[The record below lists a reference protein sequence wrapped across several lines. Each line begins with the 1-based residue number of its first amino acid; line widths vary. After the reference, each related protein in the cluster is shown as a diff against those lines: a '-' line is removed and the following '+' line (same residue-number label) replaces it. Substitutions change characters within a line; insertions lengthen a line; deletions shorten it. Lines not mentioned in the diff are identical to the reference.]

1 MHSKSSITL
10 ICIFKFQRTINK
22 GICSISS
29 DIIGDRYI
37 QRRKRSVPVDVN
49 VAALCILAHTL
60 DHRNVMG
67 GRAAY
72 LREHLLIRDWPVG
85 LHYTAVD
92 VLKYIFHLSIPLLQ
106 TVNQVIRQTR
116 VSYGLHIY
124 LDMKVLGSIQDSMI
138 HLCHESPD
146 YGHRFRRDTSAPQ
159 ITDTSLRNLLKIN
172 VKNSIQIPDLLN
184 PSQSP
189 RTQTSH
195 PFSERS
201 SGGNFLCCH
210 DPQPHK
216 LLCQF
221 RRPFTPYHS
230 PAADAH
236 KPTSPSLALT
246 VLEEVTLMPVRS
258 APASPSF
265 CNRTTV

>member
-1 MHSKSSITL
+1 MSDSVIIGHTLKFVSVLINALEKQHKTL

-106 TVNQVIRQTR
+106 TVNQVI
-116 VSYGLHIY
+116 
-124 LDMKVLGSIQDSMI
+124 LGKRA
-138 HLCHESPD
+138 CH
-146 YGHRFRRDTSAPQ
+146 
-159 ITDTSLRNLLKIN
+159 TDCTYI
-172 VKNSIQIPDLLN
+172 
-184 PSQSP
+184 
-189 RTQTSH
+189 
-195 PFSERS
+195 
-201 SGGNFLCCH
+201 
-210 DPQPHK
+210 
-216 LLCQF
+216 
-221 RRPFTPYHS
+221 
-230 PAADAH
+230 
-236 KPTSPSLALT
+236 LT
-246 VLEEVTLMPVRS
+246 
-258 APASPSF
+258 
-265 CNRTTV
+265 